1 MTKEVVLKSNKYGIN
16 LILDDKV
23 PFEKLLELIAEKFE
37 ETGAFFKDAKMM
49 ISLEGRKLSDEEQL
63 QIADTIM
70 EHSDVTVVGF
80 LDEDPLLE
88 EKMKE
93 RLEAVYKA
101 GEAAF
106 ADIHQKQKER
116 ESAKHFADSRASYE
130 PSYTAPMGY
139 AQAGFQ
145 EKGSMQPEEAFYQP
159 QEIAADFY
167 RGNLRSG
174 QVLKCVSSV
183 TLVGDVNPGAMIISD
198 GNIVV
203 LGSLKG
209 NAHAG
214 AGGDDSCFIF
224 ALDMQPIQ
232 LQIGEY
238 IAKSPDEDWK
248 SRKLKKKPKEQ
259 MAYSPKAALAREGTI
274 CIEPMAKGVLNY

>member
-23 PFEKLLELIAEKFE
+23 PFEKLLELIAGKFE

-101 GEAAF
+101 DEAAF
-106 ADIHQKQKER
+106 TDIRQKQKER
-116 ESAKHFADSRASYE
+116 ESAEHFADSRASYE
-130 PSYTAPMGY
+130 PSYTAPIGY

-145 EKGSMQPEEAFYQP
+145 EKDSMQPEEAFLP
-159 QEIAADFY
+159 AAGD
-167 RGNLRSG
+167 RGRLLPRESKIRSG
-174 QVLKCVSSV
+174 VKMCVQRDLSRGCKSWSH
-183 TLVGDVNPGAMIISD
+183 DHFRWKYRS
-198 GNIVV
+198 
-203 LGSLKG
+203 
-209 NAHAG
+209 AG
-214 AGGDDSCFIF
+214 I
-224 ALDMQPIQ
+224 LE
-232 LQIGEY
+232 GEC
-238 IAKSPDEDWK
+238 PC
-248 SRKLKKKPKEQ
+248 R
-259 MAYSPKAALAREGTI
+259 RRRR
-274 CIEPMAKGVLNY
+274 

>member
-1 MTKEVVLKSNKYGIN
+1 M
-16 LILDDKV
+16 
-23 PFEKLLELIAEKFE
+23 F
-37 ETGAFFKDAKMM
+37 
-49 ISLEGRKLSDEEQL
+49 
-63 QIADTIM
+63 
-70 EHSDVTVVGF
+70 
-80 LDEDPLLE
+80 
-88 EKMKE
+88 
-93 RLEAVYKA
+93 
-101 GEAAF
+101 
-106 ADIHQKQKER
+106 
-116 ESAKHFADSRASYE
+116 
-130 PSYTAPMGY
+130 
-139 AQAGFQ
+139 
-145 EKGSMQPEEAFYQP
+145 
-159 QEIAADFY
+159 
-167 RGNLRSG
+167 
-174 QVLKCVSSV
+174 
-183 TLVGDVNPGAMIISD
+183 ISD

-248 SRKLKKKPKEQ
+248 SRKLKRKPKEQ

>member
-101 GEAAF
+101 EEGACADIRQKQQKSAERF
-106 ADIHQKQKER
+106 ADN
-116 ESAKHFADSRASYE
+116 RASYE
-130 PSYTAPMGY
+130 PSYTASTGY
-139 AQAGFQ
+139 APAGFP
-145 EKGSMQPEEAFYQP
+145 ENGSMQPEEAFYQP

-214 AGGDDSCFIF
+214 AGGDDNCFIF

-259 MAYSPKAALAREGTI
+259 TAYSPKAALAREGTI
-274 CIEPMAKGVLNY
+274 CIEPMAKGVLNF

>member
-101 GEAAF
+101 DKAAF
-106 ADIHQKQKER
+106 EDIRQKQKER
-116 ESAKHFADSRASYE
+116 ESAEHFADSRASYE
-130 PSYTAPMGY
+130 PSYTAPIGY

-145 EKGSMQPEEAFYQP
+145 EKGSMQPEEAFYQQ

-248 SRKLKKKPKEQ
+248 SRKLKRKPKEQ